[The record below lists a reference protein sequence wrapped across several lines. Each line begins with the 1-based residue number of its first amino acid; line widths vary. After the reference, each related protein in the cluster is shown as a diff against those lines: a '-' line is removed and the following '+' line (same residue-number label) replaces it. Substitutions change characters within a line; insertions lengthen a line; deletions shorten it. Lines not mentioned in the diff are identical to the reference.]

1 MRPSKQMQTDLKQH
15 SQPQAFKEKWVYNSC
30 HKKTDTFFSYW
41 NKWSQVCG
49 VDGKTYQNICFS
61 SCTLAQDPQNPTRQ
75 HIRCRGKCPCNVRSA
90 GPKKN
95 PQEPE
100 QINNTAAV
108 AGPAHDPE
116 AIKETTVSQD
126 KPTKPKKT
134 GVQQSNG
141 KPDAIETTFRLA
153 DSNKD
158 GVQDLAEFWDLE
170 DVKDMVKQTFQHY
183 DKVW

>member
-1 MRPSKQMQTDLKQH
+1 MCIPILSL
-15 SQPQAFKEKWVYNSC
+15 
-30 HKKTDTFFSYW
+30 
-41 NKWSQVCG
+41 
-49 VDGKTYQNICFS
+49 
-61 SCTLAQDPQNPTRQ
+61 
-75 HIRCRGKCPCNVRSA
+75 
-90 GPKKN
+90 KKN
-95 PQEPE
+95 PQEQE
-100 QINNTAAV
+100 QTNNNT
-108 AGPAHDPE
+108 DPE
-116 AIKETTVSQD
+116 AIKDTHLSQD
-126 KPTKPKKT
+126 KPKT

>member
-1 MRPSKQMQTDLKQH
+1 MR
-15 SQPQAFKEKWVYNSC
+15 
-30 HKKTDTFFSYW
+30 
-41 NKWSQVCG
+41 
-49 VDGKTYQNICFS
+49 S
-61 SCTLAQDPQNPTRQ
+61 S
-75 HIRCRGKCPCNVRSA
+75 

-95 PQEPE
+95 PLEPE
-100 QINNTAAV
+100 QTNNNTAAV

-116 AIKETTVSQD
+116 AIKDTHLSQD
-126 KPTKPKKT
+126 KPKT

-141 KPDAIETTFRLA
+141 KPDAIETAFRLA